1 MQRRTFVKAGAALAL
16 ASAVPA
22 GKAQEVSTH
31 NWDKYDFGSGPPVS
45 DRLNQGPFGIEQ
57 DQGWYTVLVTS
68 QSSKPVKNYG
78 LGLVGYTWEEGGPS
92 LAARAGTETLEQHV
106 EKIASLPFVD
116 VLYIRC
122 DWRNVQSRP
131 GRLDLDPVWTLTL
144 DAARRKGLRVAFR
157 VQLSN
162 TSF

>member
-1 MQRRTFVKAGAALAL
+1 MRRRDFLKTSAALGAAGGLVATKAHAL
-16 ASAVPA
+16 VPA
-22 GKAQEVSTH
+22 H
-31 NWDKYDFGSGPPVS
+31 NWDNYDFGSGPPVT

-106 EKIASLPFVD
+106 EKMASLP
-116 VLYIRC
+116 
-122 DWRNVQSRP
+122 
-131 GRLDLDPVWTLTL
+131 
-144 DAARRKGLRVAFR
+144 
-157 VQLSN
+157 
-162 TSF
+162 